1 MIWWNVWGRNEA
13 RVTVRLI
20 FHWPLTRP
28 GIIIT
33 MTTHNYPEITNR
45 KPPGQCFT
53 HSNKTMSFG
62 WVLGDH
68 CTIGFQADTTRI
80 FSIRFE
86 HSGVSLLFALWVY
99 LVCLKLILNL
109 YPKLIRLITLYWLGI
124 TEGGDHYSLPPLLIL
139 PPPLM
144 PPLIRFTPSR
154 ALRTK
159 SIQIWSFSLFWG
171 FEASQQEI
179 YNN

>member
-1 MIWWNVWGRNEA
+1 MIWWNVCGRNEA

-53 HSNKTMSFG
+53 HSNKTMTF
-62 WVLGDH
+62 WVITALWNSKQ
-68 CTIGFQADTTRI
+68 TLPAYFPY
-80 FSIRFE
+80 RFE
-86 HSGVSLLFALWVY
+86 YPQVSLLSALWVY

-124 TEGGDHYSLPPLLIL
+124 TEGGDHHSLPPSPVLLIL
-139 PPPLM
+139 PSPLM